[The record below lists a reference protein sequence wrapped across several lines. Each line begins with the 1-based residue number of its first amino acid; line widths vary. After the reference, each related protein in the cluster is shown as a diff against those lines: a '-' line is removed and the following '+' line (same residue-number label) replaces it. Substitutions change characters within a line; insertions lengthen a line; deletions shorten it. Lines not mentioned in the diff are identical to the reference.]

1 MKIEVKGKNIE
12 VTDAIEIKV
21 VDKLARLD
29 KYFDNPEAITAKVL
43 VRTYPYGQKI
53 EVTIPTEYV
62 LLRAEVVDE
71 DLYKAIDT
79 IVDILER
86 QVRKYKTRINRKKRS
101 IKENTTVVLNEIEK
115 TIENDS
121 DEKDEV
127 VKTKS
132 ITPKPMDFEEAIM
145 QMELIGHSFFVFK
158 DTDTNSVNVV
168 YKRKDGGY
176 GLIET
181 E

>member
-21 VDKLARLD
+21 VDKLSRLD
-29 KYFDNPEAITAKVL
+29 KYFDNPQAITAKVL

-101 IKENTTVVLNEIEK
+101 VKESTTVVLNEIEK
-115 TIENDS
+115 MI
-121 DEKDEV
+121 DEEKNEV

-158 DTDTNSVNVV
+158 DTDTDSVNVV

-181 E
+181 A

>member
-21 VDKLARLD
+21 VDKLSRLD
-29 KYFDNPEAITAKVL
+29 KYFDNPQAITAKVL

-101 IKENTTVVLNEIEK
+101 VKESTTVVLNEIEK
-115 TIENDS
+115 MIDE
-121 DEKDEV
+121 EKDEV

-158 DTDTNSVNVV
+158 DTDTDSVNVV

-181 E
+181 A

>member
-1 MKIEVKGKNIE
+1 MEIEVKGKNIE

-21 VDKLARLD
+21 VDKLSRLD
-29 KYFDNPEAITAKVL
+29 KYFDNPQAITAKVL

-101 IKENTTVVLNEIEK
+101 VKESTAVVLNEIEK
-115 TIENDS
+115 MIDE
-121 DEKDEV
+121 EKDEV

-158 DTDTNSVNVV
+158 DTDTDSVNVV

-181 E
+181 A

>member
-21 VDKLARLD
+21 ADKLSRLD
-29 KYFDNPEAITAKVL
+29 KYFDNPQAITAKVL

-101 IKENTTVVLNEIEK
+101 VKESTAVVLNEIEK
-115 TIENDS
+115 MIDE
-121 DEKDEV
+121 EKDEV

-158 DTDTNSVNVV
+158 DTDTDSVNVV

-181 E
+181 A